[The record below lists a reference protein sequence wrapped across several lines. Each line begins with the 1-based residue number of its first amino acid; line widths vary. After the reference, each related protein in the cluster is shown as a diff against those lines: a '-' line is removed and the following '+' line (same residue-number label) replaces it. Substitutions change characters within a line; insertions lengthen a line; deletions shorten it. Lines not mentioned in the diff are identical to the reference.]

1 MLKMAKEF
9 KEAKHDKPK
18 KKVKKER
25 TIDLDKA
32 YGAHKKKKGFFTKI
46 KEAFVKMSKG
56 KRAIVISLI
65 SVITVLVLLLGTAF
79 GYGCFLYCDI
89 KGSYN
94 YNNEVDDDQ
103 ELQNIKPIN
112 EEVTNIALFGID
124 SRKVGS
130 FKGLSDSIMI
140 LSLNNKTG
148 KIKLISVMRDSLVEI
163 PGKGDRKINSAY
175 SIGGP
180 ALAIKTLNH
189 NFGLDIKEYATVN
202 FYGMAEIVDAVGGI
216 EIDVKEAEINASKG
230 LNSNIREQC
239 KHMGVSADKY
249 LVKKSGKQKLNGV
262 QAVAWARIRSVS
274 TDVSGQAN
282 DYGRTDRQRYVM
294 EQLLNSVKGLD
305 LTKYPA
311 LAKKIVKHMET
322 SLHFDNELIPLVM
335 NMFSKEITFE
345 QTRVPQNEFVISDR
359 YNISYLGW
367 TVYYNLEYA
376 TDLIHAFIYDNIT
389 PEDYMEQNGINKD
402 GWHSGGNIAGSGGG
416 SGSGSGSGSGG
427 GSGSGDTSSDVTS
440 SGSDA
445 SSDITS
451 SDVTSSG
458 DTSSDVTSSGDT
470 SSDVTSSGDT
480 SSDVTSSD
488 TTSSDAASSEPPPS
502 GGGGSGS
509 GDTSSDEASSLPPP
523 GL

>member
-1 MLKMAKEF
+1 MLKMAKEI
-9 KEAKHDKPK
+9 KGAKHDKPK
-18 KKVKKER
+18 KKVKREK
-25 TIDLDKA
+25 TIDLDRA
-32 YGAHKKKKGFFTKI
+32 YGTHKKKKGFFSKI
-46 KEAFVKMSKG
+46 KEAFGKMSKG

-65 SVITVLVLLLGTAF
+65 SVITVLVLLLGSVF

-94 YNNEVDDDQ
+94 YNNEVDGDQ

-112 EEVTNIALFGID
+112 EEITNIALFGID

-163 PGKGDRKINSAY
+163 PGKGHHKINSAY
-175 SIGGP
+175 SMGGP
-180 ALAIKTLNH
+180 ALAIKTLNQ

-216 EIDVKEAEINASKG
+216 EIDVKEAEINARKG

-239 KHMGVSADKY
+239 KHMKVSADKY
-249 LVKKSGKQKLNGV
+249 LVKNSGKQILNGV

-335 NMFSKEITFE
+335 NMFSKNITFE
-345 QTRVPQNEFVISDR
+345 QTRIPQNKFVISDR

-376 TDLIHAFIYDNIT
+376 TDVIHAFIYDDIT

-427 GSGSGDTSSDVTS
+427 GSGDTSSNLTS
-440 SGSDA
+440 SGDS
-445 SSDITS
+445 
-451 SDVTSSG
+451 SSG
-458 DTSSDVTSSGDT
+458 DTSSDVTSSGD
-470 SSDVTSSGDT
+470 SSSGDSSSGDTSSGDT
-480 SSDVTSSD
+480 SSDTTSSDGTSSD
-488 TTSSDAASSEPPPS
+488 TPPS
-502 GGGGSGS
+502 DGDTPSQPT
-509 GDTSSDEASSLPPP
+509 DTSSEASSSSDTTL
-523 GL
+523 

>member
-1 MLKMAKEF
+1 MAKEF
-9 KEAKHDKPK
+9 KGAKHDKPK
-18 KKVKKER
+18 QKVKKER

-94 YNNEVDDDQ
+94 YNNEVDDDK

-458 DTSSDVTSSGDT
+458 DTSSDVTSSGDGT
-470 SSDVTSSGDT
+470 SSDLS
-480 SSDVTSSD
+480 SSDTTSSD

-502 GGGGSGS
+502 GGDGSGS
-509 GDTSSDEASSLPPP
+509 GDTSSNEASSLPPP